1 MYSSSMLLLRDIYF
15 KVNFYIVISLY
26 RYIVPIILIVK
37 KTPILI
43 GVFMFSSKFKLGLRI
58 KHLVELQLQLYLGFR
73 FQRDGLVLN
82 IRSEQHGL

>member
-37 KTPILI
+37 KNPNINW
-43 GVFMFSSKFKLGLRI
+43 
-58 KHLVELQLQLYLGFR
+58 GFYVQFEIQTR
-73 FQRDGLVLN
+73 AKN
-82 IRSEQHGL
+82 